1 MQRFAQKN
9 GEDTSVG
16 DGSVLDAYTDADAV
30 SDWAE
35 NAMIWALENGVI
47 SGMTDTTIAPQGNAT
62 RAQYA
67 AILQRTGA
75 TISDEIDLSGY
86 DKLSYYHNGEIITVD
101 ENVGEDENGD
111 PIYAKAVLAAMAPSC
126 RGLHQDEE
134 VAELSR
140 SPCRPRI

>member
-75 TISDEIDLSGY
+75 TISDEIDLSW
-86 DKLSYYHNGEIITVD
+86 L
-101 ENVGEDENGD
+101 
-111 PIYAKAVLAAMAPSC
+111 
-126 RGLHQDEE
+126 
-134 VAELSR
+134 
-140 SPCRPRI
+140 